1 MQPSPPRIARR
12 RGSALLIAGVLCTAL
27 GLFYFVVGVLS
38 NQFFDALNRDIAPP
52 SATAEERAIYTFE
65 RVSRWE
71 YFDAT
76 RVSHP
81 MLRWLSRMEHAS
93 PLHVSA
99 RTSLTAGADQI
110 GPCGSVSRSMIVLL
124 RRAGV
129 PARKAQLYTDDG
141 LGMHTVVEVA
151 IDGEW
156 RVFDPTYAWV
166 WRRPSDGGIAT
177 AADLRNDAALFASVR
192 SRHPEYPLDQ
202 YHYRNVYHLRWE
214 KLPGLPW
221 VRAALER
228 LFGKEWVQSVG
239 TPYLYER
246 PNFLTGFVLWGAA
259 LVLLAGARFRARP
272 PQADRP
278 ARRPHAAARSAHS

>member
-1 MQPSPPRIARR
+1 MQSQPPRIARR
-12 RGSALLIAGVLCTAL
+12 RRSALLIAGVVCAAL
-27 GLFYFVVGVLS
+27 GLFYFVVGVLG
-38 NQFFDALNRDIAPP
+38 NRFFDALNHDIAPP
-52 SATAEERAIYTFE
+52 SASAEERAVYTFE
-65 RVSRWE
+65 RVSRWQ

-99 RTSLTAGADQI
+99 RTTLTAGADQI
-110 GPCGSVSRSMIVLL
+110 GPCGSLSRSLIVLL

-129 PARKAQLYTDDG
+129 PARKAILYADDG
-141 LGMHTVVEVA
+141 VGTHTVVEVA

-166 WRRPSDGGIAT
+166 WRRPSDGAIAT
-177 AADLRNDAALFASVR
+177 AADLRTDAALFATVTAQ
-192 SRHPEYPLDQ
+192 HPEYPLDL

-221 VRAALER
+221 VRRGLER
-228 LFGKEWVQSVG
+228 WRGKEWVQSIG

-246 PNFLTGFVLWGAA
+246 PNFLTAFALWSLS
-259 LVLLAGARFRARP
+259 LVLLAAARWRSRRLGR
-272 PQADRP
+272 RP
-278 ARRPHAAARSAHS
+278 AGLAQGAARKALS